1 MSAQDATNGPRERGH
16 GAVNHRSP
24 STVYLVVRLVSLTLL
39 LTMAS
44 PKNVW
49 AQSVLT
55 QEEALALA
63 VPKAT
68 WQRHTAFLADDDLAA
83 IAEQSSG
90 VKVEQRVLSYYVA
103 SEDGRKTHVAYFEAH
118 PVRTLSEVVM
128 VVVTANGTVARVEIL
143 KFLEPPEYR
152 AQAGWLA
159 QFDGH
164 DLDDDLSLKGD
175 IVGMTG
181 ATLTARAVTGSVR
194 RQLAVHAY
202 LRPLADQGADERE
215 EGGRDR
221 E

>member
-1 MSAQDATNGPRERGH
+1 M
-16 GAVNHRSP
+16 
-24 STVYLVVRLVSLTLL
+24 LRLASLTLL
-39 LTMAS
+39 SITAFAE
-44 PKNVW
+44 NVR

-63 VPKAT
+63 VPNAT
-68 WQRHTAFLADDDLAA
+68 WERHTAFLADEDLAA
-83 IAEQSSG
+83 IAEQSNG

-128 VVVTANGTVARVEIL
+128 VVVTANGTVGRVEIL
-143 KFLEPPEYR
+143 KFLEPPDYR

-159 QFDGH
+159 QFEGH
-164 DLDDDLSLKGD
+164 DFDDGLSLKGD

-181 ATLTARAVTGSVR
+181 ATLTARAVTGAVR

-202 LRPLADQGADERE
+202 LRPLADQGADEGE
-215 EGGRDR
+215 EGSGDR

>member
-1 MSAQDATNGPRERGH
+1 M
-16 GAVNHRSP
+16 
-24 STVYLVVRLVSLTLL
+24 LRLVSVTLL
-39 LTMAS
+39 LTIATA
-44 PKNVW
+44 KNVW
-49 AQSVLT
+49 AQSVIT
-55 QEEALALA
+55 QEEAMALA
-63 VPKAT
+63 VPNAT

-128 VVVTANGTVARVEIL
+128 VVVTAKGTVARVEIL

-152 AQAGWLA
+152 ASAGWLA

-181 ATLTARAVTGSVR
+181 ATLTARAVTGAVR

-202 LRPLADQGADERE
+202 LRPLADQGADEE
-215 EGGRDR
+215 EGDR
-221 E
+221 P